1 MDIIISNNSNKPIYE
16 QITLEIKGLIMTGDL
31 KTGDSIPSMRSLA
44 KSLHIGVK
52 TVQRAYEDL
61 QKDGFIETTVGS
73 GSYVSA
79 NNIKLI
85 REESIKQIEDHLQEA
100 SEIAK
105 TNGITFEEISD
116 MLLSNYKEIK
126 DE

>member
-1 MDIIISNNSNKPIYE
+1 MDIIISNNSNRPIYE
-16 QITLEIKGLIMTGDL
+16 EITMQIKGLIMSGEL

-61 QKDGFIETTVGS
+61 QKEGFIETSVGS

-79 NNIKLI
+79 NNTNLMRK
-85 REESIKQIEDHLQEA
+85 ESLKQIEELMLEV

-105 TNGITFEEISD
+105 TNGISIEEISD
-116 MLLSNYKEIK
+116 MLLSYYKEI
-126 DE
+126 

>member
-1 MDIIISNNSNKPIYE
+1 MSGE
-16 QITLEIKGLIMTGDL
+16 L

-61 QKDGFIETTVGS
+61 QKEGFIETSVGS

-79 NNIKLI
+79 NNTNLMRK
-85 REESIKQIEDHLQEA
+85 ESLKQIEELMLEV

-105 TNGITFEEISD
+105 TNGISIEEISD
-116 MLLSNYKEIK
+116 MLLSYYKEI
-126 DE
+126 

>member
-1 MDIIISNNSNKPIYE
+1 MDIIISNNSNRPIYE
-16 QITLEIKGLIMTGDL
+16 QITMQIKGLIMSGEL

-61 QKDGFIETTVGS
+61 QKEGFIETSVGS

-79 NNIKLI
+79 NNTNLMRK
-85 REESIKQIEDHLQEA
+85 ESLKQIEELMLEV

-105 TNGITFEEISD
+105 TNGISIEEISD
-116 MLLSNYKEIK
+116 MLLSYYKEI
-126 DE
+126 